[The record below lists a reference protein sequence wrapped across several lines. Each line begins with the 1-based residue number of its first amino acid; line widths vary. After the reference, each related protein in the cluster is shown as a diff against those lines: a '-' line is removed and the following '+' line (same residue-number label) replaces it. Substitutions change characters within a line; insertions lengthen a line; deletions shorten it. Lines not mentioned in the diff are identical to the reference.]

1 MVRGERGKQGFS
13 HHCSWCKLKSL
24 LIKRSEHSRFACQ
37 GMPSIMNLS
46 LKKLAASTLILA
58 SLSSFASL
66 ANATVTAQ
74 QSAVILKTFSDTSV
88 KDFRQFL
95 NSLAN
100 ADVVKTADFGPAIS
114 AFLDNKPLSAA
125 QQNDIHRLLGL
136 YTRMKYGSAAT
147 ETLRELVAIPTV
159 RVDGVAQHENP
170 AFIKIAD
177 KIKSLAEGFDLKFRN
192 VDNRVYEV
200 SLDGASDEVVGIHVH
215 ADVVPVTLD
224 NWVLPD
230 GTRLDPFKVTLI
242 GDRMYGRGTEDD
254 KNGIVV
260 ALYAMKVIK
269 EEKLPLA
276 RNFKL
281 LIDTTEETAG
291 DAIPYYFERNPTPA
305 YNLALDGGYPVVI
318 AEKGYGTVMASFA
331 RRQAEGEGAEIVSMT
346 GGMAT
351 NQIPSKSVATLLT
364 DKPAELAASLQQAGA
379 EYVKSNGGDFEVDA
393 RVDGKDVKL
402 TVTGVSAHSSAPQS
416 GVNPVARMLDFINS
430 LQGKVALKH
439 NQITDAARYA
449 ADNWGLDY
457 LGSKLGVGFSDDFM
471 GPLTASL
478 TYVAMDEK
486 AFKLAV
492 NLRVPKGK
500 SPQVLKSEIAEKL
513 AAWSTKTAI
522 KPAFDYSIAEPMYRN
537 PEGEWVKALLAV
549 ASENLGME
557 HTFGT
562 SAGAT
567 SVHSLPNGVQFG
579 LARPEVK
586 YTGHTDNEFKTTGQF
601 LLDLQI
607 VTEMMGRIGQL
618 PKL

>member
-1 MVRGERGKQGFS
+1 MNFP
-13 HHCSWCKLKSL
+13 LK
-24 LIKRSEHSRFACQ
+24 R
-37 GMPSIMNLS
+37 
-46 LKKLAASTLILA
+46 LAAATLVLA
-58 SLSSFASL
+58 SLSSFATSAC
-66 ANATVTAQ
+66 ANITAQ
-74 QSAVILKTFSDTSV
+74 QSDAILKIFNDASIT
-88 KDFRQFL
+88 DFRQFL
-95 NSLAN
+95 GRVAKSDVAKTEKLA
-100 ADVVKTADFGPAIS
+100 PAIN
-114 AFLDNKPLSAA
+114 AFLGNKKLSAE
-125 QQNDIHRLLGL
+125 QQNEIHRLLGL
-136 YTRMKYGSAAT
+136 YARVKYGGAAT

-159 RVDGVAQHENP
+159 RKDGVPQYENP
-170 AFIKIAD
+170 EFIQIAE
-177 KIKSLAEGFDLKFRN
+177 KIKGLAESFNLHFRN
-192 VDNRVYEV
+192 IDNRVYEI
-200 SLDGASDEVVGIHVH
+200 SLEGAGKEVVGIHAH
-215 ADVVPVTLD
+215 ADVVPVTPE
-224 NWVLPD
+224 NWVLKD

-291 DAIPYYFERNPTPA
+291 DAIPYYFERNPVPD
-305 YNLALDGGYPVVI
+305 YNLALDGSYPVVI
-318 AEKGYGTVMASFA
+318 AEKGYGTVMATFA
-331 RRQAEGEGAEIVSMT
+331 RRNAEGEGAEVASMT

-351 NQIPSKSVATLLT
+351 NQIPSRSVVTLLT
-364 DKPAELAASLQQAGA
+364 DQPAELAASLQKAGA
-379 EYVKSNGGDFEVDA
+379 EYAQRNGGDFEVSA
-393 RVDGKDVKL
+393 KVEGTGVTL
-402 TVTGVSAHSSAPQS
+402 TITGVSAHSSEPQS

-430 LQGKVALKH
+430 LDGKVALKH

-457 LGSKLGVGFSDDFM
+457 LGGKLGVGFSDSFM

-478 TYVAMDEK
+478 TYVAMDDK

-500 SPQVLKSEIAEKL
+500 SPDTLKSEIAGKL
-513 AAWSTKTAI
+513 DAWTRKTHI
-522 KPAFDYSIAEPMYRN
+522 TPAFDYSIAEPMYRN

-549 ASENLGME
+549 ASENLNME
-557 HTFGT
+557 HKFGT

-567 SVHSLPNGVQFG
+567 SVHELPNGVQFG
-579 LARPEVK
+579 LARPDVK
-586 YTGHTDNEFKTTGQF
+586 YTGHTDSEFKTTGQF

>member
-1 MVRGERGKQGFS
+1 MDF
-13 HHCSWCKLKSL
+13 
-24 LIKRSEHSRFACQ
+24 
-37 GMPSIMNLS
+37 S
-46 LKKLAASTLILA
+46 LKQLAAATLMVA
-58 SLSSFASL
+58 SLSVFTTSAQ
-66 ANATVTAQ
+66 ANLTPQ
-74 QSAVILKTFSDTSV
+74 QSATILKTFNDASV
-88 KDFRQFL
+88 TDFRQFL
-95 NSLAN
+95 ASLAKS
-100 ADVVKTADFGPAIS
+100 DVAKTDDLAPAIS
-114 AFLDNKPLSAA
+114 AFLDNKTLSAD
-125 QQNDIHRLLGL
+125 QQNEIHRLLGL
-136 YTRMKYGSAAT
+136 YARVKYGAAAT
-147 ETLRELVAIPTV
+147 ETLRELVAIPTFQV
-159 RVDGVAQHENP
+159 EGVAQHDNP
-170 AFIKIAD
+170 EFIKIAE
-177 KIKSLAEGFDLKFRN
+177 KIKGLAQSFNLNFRN
-192 VDNRVYEV
+192 IDNRVYEV
-200 SLDGASDEVVGIHVH
+200 SLEGSGDEVVGIHAH
-215 ADVVPVTLD
+215 ADVVPVTPE
-224 NWVLPD
+224 NWVLKD

-260 ALYAMKVIK
+260 AKYAMKVIK

-281 LIDTTEETAG
+281 LIDTTEETTG
-291 DAIPYYFERNPTPA
+291 DAIPYYFEHNPTPN

-331 RRQAEGEGAEIVSMT
+331 KRKAEGKGAEIISMT
-346 GGMAT
+346 GGLAT
-351 NQIPSKSVATLLT
+351 NQIPSASVAILLS
-364 DKPAELAASLQQAGA
+364 DKPAELAASLQKAGT
-379 EYVKSNGGDFEVDA
+379 EYVKRNGGNFEVA
-393 RVDGKDVKL
+393 AKVDGKDVKL
-402 TVTGVSAHSSAPQS
+402 TVTGVSAHSSEPES

-430 LQGKVALKH
+430 LDGKVALKH
-439 NQITDAARYA
+439 NHITDAARYA

-457 LGSKLGVGFSDDFM
+457 LGGKLGVGFADDFM

-478 TYVAMDEK
+478 TYVGLDDK

-500 SPQVLKSEIAEKL
+500 SPEALKAQIADKL
-513 AAWSTKTAI
+513 AAWSKKTHVAVN
-522 KPAFDYSIAEPMYRN
+522 FDYSIAEPMYRN

-557 HTFGT
+557 HKYGT

-567 SVHSLPNGVQFG
+567 SVHELPNGVQFG

-586 YTGHTDNEFKTTGQF
+586 YTGHTDNEFKTVDQF